1 MGYCEIFTMNP
12 ISKIEEEDNQLI
24 LHTTHTTHN
33 MYVNY
38 SDTSFMSS
46 LIDDMQ
52 KHVIFTDTEKD
63 WDLMDLSL
71 SRVKV
76 LLECELVQMRTT
88 TDVSKD
94 EQNIRF
100 SIGNLTLPNYRP
112 NALGQF
118 GDDISKCAI
127 YPKILLYNGE
137 TKDAT
142 LFFYVEHIIKTR
154 NKKIQKIIKKNGSTK

>member
-12 ISKIEEEDNQLI
+12 IVKIEQDGNQLI
-24 LHTTHTTHN
+24 MHATHN
-33 MYVNY
+33 MQV
-38 SDTSFMSS
+38 SDPSFMSS

-63 WDLMDLSL
+63 FDLMDLSL

-100 SIGNLTLPNYRP
+100 SLDNLTLPNYRP
-112 NALGQF
+112 TVSEKFDKPL
-118 GDDISKCAI
+118 DKYAI

-154 NKKIQKIIKKNGSTK
+154 NKKIQKIIKKKNGNTH